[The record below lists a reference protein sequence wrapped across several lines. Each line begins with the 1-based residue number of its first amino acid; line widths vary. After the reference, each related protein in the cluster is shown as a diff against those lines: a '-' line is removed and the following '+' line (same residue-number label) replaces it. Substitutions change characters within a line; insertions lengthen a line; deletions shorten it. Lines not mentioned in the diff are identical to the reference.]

1 MLKIFKTPNLIIL
14 AFSLMVS
21 SCVNLKTVNDISSN
35 SFKGIQNYDNLNY
48 TFTKHCLDNCDIQRL
63 SATTIQRAEAIQCD
77 CDDFKKADK
86 ATSNIYQALSGYF
99 ENFSSI
105 C

>member
-35 SFKGIQNYDNLNY
+35 SFEEIQNYDNLNY
-48 TFTKHCLDNCDIQRL
+48 TFTKHRLDNCDIQRL
-63 SATTIQRAEAIQCD
+63 SAMCLVVASATT
-77 CDDFKKADK
+77 
-86 ATSNIYQALSGYF
+86 
-99 ENFSSI
+99 
-105 C
+105 